1 MTGEPIAIVTL
12 VLGSVNLLTL
22 LALAFHIGR
31 WTGRVEVRLDHL
43 ENNFNARGGA

>member
-1 MTGEPIAIVTL
+1 MTNEPVAVVTL
-12 VLGSVNLLTL
+12 ILGSVNLLTL

-43 ENNFNARGGA
+43 EHTFNERGGA